1 MYNEIVKRTISSI
14 ILIPLVLFFVL
25 KGTIFFNV
33 FILICFLI
41 TSFEWYKMTNSK
53 KYHLFG
59 YLFLIFSF
67 YCCYNLRN
75 NFGDYS
81 IYLFLFTLLISIS
94 TDIGGYV
101 FGKLF
106 KGPKLTK
113 ISPKK
118 TYAGMI
124 GSILFSIIFSLLF
137 LNKFQ
142 IQKNIDDL
150 NFKILLIALILS
162 LVSQMGDLII
172 SFFKRI
178 SKIKNTGNIIPG
190 HGGLL
195 DRIDGMLFVFPFSY
209 IIFYLL
215 NL

>member
-1 MYNEIVKRTISSI
+1 
-14 ILIPLVLFFVL
+14 
-25 KGTIFFNV
+25 
-33 FILICFLI
+33 
-41 TSFEWYKMTNSK
+41 MTNSK

-81 IYLFLFTLLISIS
+81 IYLFLFTLVISIS

-124 GSILFSIIFSLLF
+124 GSILFSILFSLLF

-150 NFKILLIALILS
+150 NYKILLIVLILS

-209 IIFYLL
+209 IIFTLL